1 LCTCNFLS
9 EAEIKK
15 VLGPAMYS
23 RIGCC
28 IEYTD
33 LSIEQKNKIID
44 SWYKEILKRLDEHE
58 LEFITQTD
66 IIEWFKENV
75 NRFDNIRLLK
85 TRLENAVYDELA
97 SKFILN

>member
-1 LCTCNFLS
+1 
-9 EAEIKK
+9 
-15 VLGPAMYS
+15 MYS

-33 LSIEQKNKIID
+33 LSIKQKNKIID
-44 SWYKEILKRLDEHE
+44 SWYEEILKRLDEHE
-58 LEFITQTD
+58 LECIAQTD
-66 IIEWFKENV
+66 IIKWFKENA